1 MRVAHLAECRIF
13 SRMSVSDLRLA
24 PVSSRAT
31 IRLTDAE
38 ARVRGSVPDEK
49 DLERAT
55 AKQVKRLSKLQRVFW
70 ADGRFALLII
80 LQGRDASGKDGTI
93 RKVFGAVNPQGCVVH
108 SFRAPNETE
117 QQHDFLWRIHQR
129 VPPRGMIGIFNRS
142 QYEDILVPRVRRLF
156 PVAVWSARYEQINQF
171 EGMLAANGVVILK
184 FMLHISK
191 AEQKRRFEDR
201 LVDPDKQWKFRLGDL
216 EDRRHW
222 RTFTAAYRDILRRTS
237 TRWAPWY
244 VVPADDK
251 DVRNYLI
258 ARVIADTLTRL
269 RLRYPQPDENLDGV
283 TIE

>member
-1 MRVAHLAECRIF
+1 
-13 SRMSVSDLRLA
+13 MSVSDLRLA

-31 IRLTDAE
+31 IRLTDVE
-38 ARVRGSVPDEK
+38 ARVRGPVPDEN

-55 AKQVKRLSKLQRVFW
+55 AKHVKRLSKLQRVFW

-108 SFRAPNETE
+108 SFRAPDDVERR
-117 QQHDFLWRIHQR
+117 HDFLWRIHQR

-142 QYEDILVPRVRRLF
+142 QYEDILVPRVRRLL

-171 EGMLAANGVVILK
+171 ERMLAANSVVILK

-191 AEQKRRFEDR
+191 AEQKQRFEDR
-201 LVDPDKQWKFRLGDL
+201 LADPDKQWKFRLGDL

-237 TRWAPWY
+237 TPWAPWY

-258 ARVIADTLTRL
+258 ARVIADTLQRL
-269 RLRYPQPDENLDGV
+269 RLRYPQPDEDLDGV